1 MMKWVEIRTLGG
13 QIIVCGAMGK
23 ESFFRYID
31 EYTDG
36 SNGKLAARLWDKAT
50 PYSLSD
56 YIYNI
61 KVRVTEYTA

>member
-1 MMKWVEIRTLGG
+1 MMKWVEIRTLAG

-23 ESFFRYID
+23 ETYMNFIREQAGTGHD
-31 EYTDG
+31 EQA
-36 SNGKLAARLWDKAT
+36 KELWEEAS

-61 KVRVTEYTA
+61 KVRVREHTA